1 MFFKYYI
8 YISRENLILNIDIL
22 IDNSTGIEKKR
33 NEQALLTTIR
43 QKHAIKNVALQL
55 TFYEWGLTLYIMKSI
70 LRSGWKGDFCF
81 IYLFCL
87 YPSFTECNIII
98 LFIVHYF
105 IFVMFCYILIKLL
118 NHFLHHFFPLC
129 FMCFLI

>member
-33 NEQALLTTIR
+33 NEQALLTTIK

-118 NHFLHHFFPLC
+118 NHFLHDFFLLC